1 MENSNKNASTFTSKH
16 HLLFKYLVDCL
27 PNMGCQSGGLKCQ
40 KSYQMEQK
48 TANIVY
54 KEILQNILEQF
65 L

>member
-40 KSYQMEQK
+40 QTLPDK
-48 TANIVY
+48 TKYCKYRI
-54 KEILQNILEQF
+54 
-65 L
+65 